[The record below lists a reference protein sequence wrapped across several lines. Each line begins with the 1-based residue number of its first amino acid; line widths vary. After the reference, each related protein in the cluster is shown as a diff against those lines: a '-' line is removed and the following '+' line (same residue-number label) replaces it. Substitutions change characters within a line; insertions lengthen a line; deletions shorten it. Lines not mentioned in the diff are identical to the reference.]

1 MAVSKCH
8 SSLFTKIKSKERG
21 EKKINKTDGEPNDQT
36 SLLRGHWGYG
46 LLSDVPSFHTSQAA

>member
-8 SSLFTKIKSKERG
+8 SSLFTKIKVKRE

-36 SLLRGHWGYG
+36 SLLRGH
-46 LLSDVPSFHTSQAA
+46 